1 MTNRTKPTVI
11 ESIPH
16 IAGIVFSLA
25 TAVQFLDT
33 ELTVG
38 AIGYTFDPAHS
49 FAVSLAALVVVF
61 ASSNTRDF
69 DYLES
74 WEQVLTGVTIAIMTA
89 HQFLPTVATAVQNN
103 NPHAG
108 GVVFLLGLG
117 TWTVL
122 SR

>member
-1 MTNRTKPTVI
+1 MTNNPKPTVI

-16 IAGIVFSLA
+16 LAGFVFSLA

-49 FAVSLAALVVVF
+49 FVVSLAALVVVF
-61 ASSNTRDF
+61 ASSHTRDF
-69 DYLES
+69 GYLES
-74 WEQVLTGVTIAIMTA
+74 WEQVLTGVTLAIMTA
-89 HQFLPTVATAVQNN
+89 HQFVPTVATAIQNN

-108 GVVFLLGLG
+108 AVVFGLGLG